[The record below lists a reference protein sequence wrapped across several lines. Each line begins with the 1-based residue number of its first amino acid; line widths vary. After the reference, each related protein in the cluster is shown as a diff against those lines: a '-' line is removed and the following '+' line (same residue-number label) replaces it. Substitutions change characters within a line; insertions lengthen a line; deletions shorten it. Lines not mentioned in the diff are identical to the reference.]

1 MSPELQVVSA
11 PYSLSPVAKIFKGP
25 MDVLSAVYEATD
37 GNYGMQDFSGAQN
50 YAMLAKW
57 RELSKTAKTTPKI
70 LNLIWTDLAA
80 NNLIGTRSWN
90 TKSLLPANLQN
101 PGNKKRQSDSTDDDT
116 GGQTRVPVK
125 LYARRIRYRWY
136 FAIPAILSLLLIGLI
151 CSAAILLFIFRRGTP
166 ARIDHYLTHL
176 SSGRLLGAMQFP
188 NEDKDAPTT
197 QWIKSVGR
205 QKSDLDKMYPAYR
218 GEISTTGGLS
228 PYFAQPTGYGA
239 RQAPAS
245 PDYDTTRRPGS
256 AGGKGYMQVSTQ
268 DRPES

>member
-1 MSPELQVVSA
+1 
-11 PYSLSPVAKIFKGP
+11 
-25 MDVLSAVYEATD
+25 MDVLSGAYEATG

-50 YAMLAKW
+50 FAMLARW
-57 RELSKTAKTTPKI
+57 RELSKTPETTPKI

-80 NNLIGTRSWN
+80 NNLIGSRSWN
-90 TKSLLPANLQN
+90 TKSLFPANLQD
-101 PGNKKRQSDSTDDDT
+101 PGNKKRQSAGTSEDIGDDA
-116 GGQTRVPVK
+116 RVPVK

-136 FAIPAILSLLLIGLI
+136 FAIPAILSLLLIALI
-151 CSAAILLFIFRRGTP
+151 CSAAVLLFIFRRGTP
-166 ARIDHYLTHL
+166 ERIDHYLTHL

-188 NEDKDAPTT
+188 NEDKAAPTSE
-197 QWIKSVGR
+197 WIRSVGR

-228 PYFAQPTGYGA
+228 PYFGQPTGYGA
-239 RQAPAS
+239 RQGPVS